1 MTFNILIV
9 DDSLSMRAVI
19 KKIIGIS
26 GIRTDKCYEAQN
38 GREALEVMAGNWVDI
53 ILSDINMPEMNGIEF
68 LKALR
73 SDPLYKEIPVVFIS
87 TEANTERIKESV
99 LLGASGFLKKPFLPE
114 ELRKL
119 LYNVLGLSDKG
130 EYGEADQ
137 NTEEM
142 DF

>member
-38 GREALEVMAGNWVDI
+38 GREALEVLAGNWVDI

-73 SDPLYKEIPVVFIS
+73 SDQLFKEIPVVFIS
-87 TEANTERIKESV
+87 TEANTERIKEATF
-99 LLGASGFLKKPFLPE
+99 LGARGFLKKPFVPE

-119 LYNVLGLSDKG
+119 LFEVLGLSSEG
-130 EYGEADQ
+130 EYGDNDQ
-137 NTEEM
+137 NSEEM

>member
-19 KKIIGIS
+19 KKIINLS

-38 GREALEVMAGNWVDI
+38 GREALEVLAGNWVDI
-53 ILSDINMPEMNGIEF
+53 ILSDINMPEMDGIEL
-68 LKALR
+68 LKTLR
-73 SDPLYKEIPVVFIS
+73 SDQLFKEIPVIFIS
-87 TEANTERIKESV
+87 TEANTERIKEAV
-99 LLGASGFLKKPFLPE
+99 LLGVKGFLKKPFVPE
-114 ELRKL
+114 DLREL
-119 LYNVLGLSDKG
+119 LYKVLGLSSEG
-130 EYGEADQ
+130 LYGDNEE

>member
-19 KKIIGIS
+19 KKIIAIS
-26 GIRTDKCYEAQN
+26 GIRTDRCYEAQN
-38 GREALEVMAGNWVDI
+38 GREALEVLAENWVDI

-68 LKALR
+68 LEALR
-73 SDPLYKEIPVVFIS
+73 ADELFKEIPLVFIS
-87 TEANTERIKESV
+87 TEANAERIKEAS
-99 LLGASGFLKKPFLPE
+99 LLGARGFLKKPFVPE

-119 LYNVLGLSDKG
+119 LYEVLGLTSEG
-130 EYGEADQ
+130 TYGDRDQ
-137 NTEEM
+137 DAEEM

>member
-19 KKIIGIS
+19 KKIISLS

-38 GREALEVMAGNWVDI
+38 GREALEVLAVNWVDI
-53 ILSDINMPEMNGIEF
+53 ILSDVNMPEMNGIEF

-73 SDPLYKEIPVVFIS
+73 SDQLFKEIPVVFIS
-87 TEANTERIKESV
+87 TEANTERIKEAAF
-99 LLGASGFLKKPFLPE
+99 LGARGFLKKPFVPE

-119 LYNVLGLSDKG
+119 LYEILGLSSEG
-130 EYGEADQ
+130 EYGDNNQ
-137 NTEEM
+137 NTEET